1 VSSSLK
7 KETVSHNHGR
17 PRPFIFLHDGAEDV
31 ATVKRK
37 VALQVGPV
45 LLVGHS
51 YGGVVITEAGDDP
64 KVAGLVYGAA
74 FAPDLG

>member
-1 VSSSLK
+1 MEDHGRSSSF
-7 KETVSHNHGR
+7 TMV
-17 PRPFIFLHDGAEDV
+17 AEDV

>member
-1 VSSSLK
+1 MEDHGSSSSF
-7 KETVSHNHGR
+7 TMV
-17 PRPFIFLHDGAEDV
+17 AEDV

-37 VALQVGPV
+37 LALQVGPV

-64 KVAGLVYGAA
+64 KVSGLVYGAA